1 MRACG
6 EMISSTARESRLG
19 LMDQSMRESMLS
31 VANMASGSISGTTA
45 HNTLESGRKIKFQA
59 SASTHG

>member
-19 LMDQSMRESMLS
+19 LMDQSMRVSMLS
-31 VANMASGSISGTTA
+31 DASMASGSISGTMA
-45 HNTLESGRKIKFQA
+45 RNTLESGRKIKFQA
-59 SASTHG
+59 LASTHG